1 MSLIDDTRDSRQT
14 IEFPHI
20 NKITFQKRNLTRCT
34 CVERRK
40 KKFKKNV
47 CVYAVLFFY
56 QLFSLSSHTLR
67 IECVET
73 NPWKQIIIQFCFNV
87 LFFVILFV
95 CHIIHLCFFFSPFVT
110 QCFLHCIWITTAC
123 VCESMF
129 VISFPY
135 LVKKIKR
142 FAFLFQL
149 FKCMR
154 ECNNHTINT
163 HRWIHT

>member
-1 MSLIDDTRDSRQT
+1 MHLCG
-14 IEFPHI
+14 E
-20 NKITFQKRNLTRCT
+20 
-34 CVERRK
+34 K
-40 KKFKKNV
+40 KKKIQEKCV
-47 CVYAVLFFY
+47 CVCSSFL
-56 QLFSLSSHTLR
+56 LSA
-67 IECVET
+67 I
-73 NPWKQIIIQFCFNV
+73 
-87 LFFVILFV
+87 FVIQPYPSHWMCWNKSMKTNNYPILFQCFIFCYLICLPYYSSV
-95 CHIIHLCFFFSPFVT
+95 FFFSPFVT